1 MYKNKLKKK
10 NKIFLI
16 EVSFSN
22 KSNLQKFSNTRRNC
36 LIMSNVLVGR
46 YSIYL

>member
-16 EVSFSN
+16 KVSFSN
-22 KSNLQKFSNTRRNC
+22 KSNLQNFQ
-36 LIMSNVLVGR
+36 IQGEIV
-46 YSIYL
+46 